1 MFGILVLIAIYTVLG
16 FLLSWIANM
25 VAKDDIEVK
34 TSVIIIVLWG
44 VLSTGVSYGLNAAS
58 VPAPGIFTSII
69 NFGLLMGLLHFLA
82 HLAWKHCAVIAA
94 IYSAIM
100 FGLGLLMN

>member
-1 MFGILVLIAIYTVLG
+1 MFGILILIAIYAVLG

-44 VLSTGVSYGLNAAS
+44 VLNTGSSYALNAADL
-58 VPAPGIFTSII
+58 PGASWLASAIG
-69 NFGLLMGLLHFLA
+69 FGLLVALLHFIA
-82 HLAWKHCAVIAA
+82 HLAWKHCLIIAA
-94 IYSAIM
+94 IYSVIM
-100 FGLGLLMN
+100 LGISMLLS